1 MLDQARNR
9 TADVSVDEVRRD
21 RNALSAKVT
30 VTNRAGHKFPSGVAF
45 RRAFIEFS
53 VLDAQDRV
61 LWSSGR
67 TNAAGVIVDAARHA
81 DRRRAVVA
89 SRLLGAHRSGWRG
102 RTSRTS
108 RSSPGRIRRRST
120 RS

>member
-1 MLDQARNR
+1 MLDQAGNR
-9 TADVSVDEVRRD
+9 TATVTVDEVRSD
-21 RNALSAKVT
+21 GGALSARVKVIT
-30 VTNRAGHKFPSGVAF
+30 KAGHKFPSGVAF

-67 TNAAGVIVDAARHA
+67 TNAAGVIVDASGTPIAGELWWRPTA
-81 DRRRAVVA
+81 RRAS
-89 SRLLGAHRSGWRG
+89 SRWRAC
-102 RTSRTS
+102 TSRTS
-108 RSSPGRIRRRST
+108 RSSRGRTRRRST